1 MKTETRNASAKKQTS
16 TKTKK
21 TPIQKLFG
29 CMKGKISYESDAI
42 FNLN

>member
-1 MKTETRNASAKKQTS
+1 MDAVTPPKKPRQT
-16 TKTKK
+16 KKVKK

-29 CMKGKISYESDAI
+29 CMKGKISYESDEI